1 MNEVTLETERLIMRM
16 WRDADFEEYAEL
28 CADPEVMRYLG
39 GKVFDRTEAW
49 RQMASMIGHWY
60 LRGYGIWAVEEKDSG
75 RLAGRIGCINPEG
88 WPGFEVG
95 WTLKREF
102 WGKGYATEA
111 GRRAL
116 EYGFNELDKP
126 HVISLIHPENRA
138 SIRVAER
145 LGETLEGNARVFDT
159 DVLVYGIDRPC

>member
-1 MNEVTLETERLIMRM
+1 MNEVTLETERLILRM
-16 WRDADFEEYAEL
+16 WREADFEPYAEL

-49 RQMASMIGHWY
+49 RHMASIIGHWY
-60 LRGYGIWAVEEKDSG
+60 LRGYGIWAVEEKASG
-75 RLAGRIGCINPEG
+75 RFAGRIGCINPEG
-88 WPGFEVG
+88 WPAFEVG

-116 EYGFNELDKP
+116 EYAFNELDKP
-126 HVISLIHPENRA
+126 HVISLIQPENRA

-145 LGETLEGNARVFDT
+145 LGETLEGTARVMGLE
-159 DVLVYGIDRPC
+159 VLVYGVDRA

>member
-16 WRDADFEEYAEL
+16 WREADFEAYAEL

-39 GKVFDRTEAW
+39 GRVFDRTEAW
-49 RQMASMIGHWY
+49 RNMASVIGHWY
-60 LRGYGIWAVEEKDSG
+60 LRGYGLWAVEEKASG

-111 GRRAL
+111 ASRAL
-116 EYGFNELDKP
+116 EYAFNELDQP
-126 HVISLIHPENRA
+126 HVISLIQAENRA

-145 LGETLEGNARVFDT
+145 LGETLEGTARVMGL
-159 DVLVYGIDRPC
+159 DVLVYGIDRP